1 MDNHKK
7 LDSFNRFAKMKKE
20 KIPASK
26 TSPLAQ
32 TLILILKEKDYKS
45 ACKSYSSQ
53 RAFWVALS
61 NLLLELRNHKLALE
75 MAHIREEVM
84 LTANDHEFQS
94 IVSQIQSLRGEAYDL
109 VTLFNDGEYCNTV
122 FREIWDLTERYY
134 IRMKKEL
141 NLG

>member
-1 MDNHKK
+1 MENHKK
-7 LDSFNRFAKMKKE
+7 LDSYNRFAKMKKD

-26 TSPLAQ
+26 ISPLAQ

-61 NLLLELRNHKLALE
+61 NLLFTLRNHKGALE
-75 MAHIREEVM
+75 MAHIRKEVM

-94 IVSQIQSLRGEAYDL
+94 IASNIQSLRGKAYDL
-109 VTLFNDGEYCNTV
+109 VTLFNDGEYCNTA

>member
-7 LDSFNRFAKMKKE
+7 LDSYNRFAKMKKE

-61 NLLLELRNHKLALE
+61 NLLFALRNHNGALE
-75 MAHIREEVM
+75 MAHIRKEVM
-84 LTANDHEFQS
+84 LTANDQN
-94 IVSQIQSLRGEAYDL
+94 VSQIQSLRGKAYDL